1 MFVKMAIKQSPNR
14 RKSYFRAVAAFT
26 LIELLVVIAIIAIL
40 AAMLLPALARAK
52 DKALNANCISNLKQW
67 GITWRLYADE
77 NNDSLMDSYVAGAPT
92 SFPRGAWV
100 LALTNGY
107 AKKPALLLCPKATDR
122 RGPGDLEVHTT
133 PDDPN
138 AVDYGGPTTAYDFPI
153 PDPTDPRHLLIA
165 SYGLNCWVYNP
176 STNNI
181 QGRLAIYNWRKY
193 GAATQPSDTPLFL
206 DAMWRGGGPFY
217 NDLPPAFNGEW
228 MGANAEMHHFAI
240 ERHGKGVNILYFD
253 SSVRNTRAK
262 DLWFLPWSKGYDVNA
277 AAQAVG
283 FPDWMN

>member
-1 MFVKMAIKQSPNR
+1 MKKACRQSSEQR
-14 RKSYFRAVAAFT
+14 EKDFRAVAAFT

-40 AAMLLPALARAK
+40 AGMLLPVLSKAK
-52 DKALNANCISNLKQW
+52 DRARDITCISNLRQW
-67 GITWRLYADE
+67 AITWRLYADE
-77 NNDSLMDSYVAGAPT
+77 NNDSFMDSYASQAPT

-122 RGPGDLEVHTT
+122 RGPGDREVHTT
-133 PDDPN
+133 LDDPN

-153 PDPTDPRHLLIA
+153 NDPTDPSHLLIA
-165 SYGLNCWVYNP
+165 SYGLNCWIYNP
-176 STNNI
+176 NTNNI

-193 GAATQPSDTPLFL
+193 GAVSEPSNTPLFL

-217 NDLPPAFNGEW
+217 NDIPPAFNGEW
-228 MGANAEMHHFAI
+228 LGANAEMHHFALK
-240 ERHGKGVNILYFD
+240 RHGKGGNILYFD

-262 DLWFLPWSKGYDVNA
+262 DLWSLPWSKGYDVNA